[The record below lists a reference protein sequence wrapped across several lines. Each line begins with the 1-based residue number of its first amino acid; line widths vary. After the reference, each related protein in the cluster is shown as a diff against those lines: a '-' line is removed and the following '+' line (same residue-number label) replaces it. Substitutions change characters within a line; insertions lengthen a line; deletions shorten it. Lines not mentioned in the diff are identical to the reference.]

1 MMAEVFFFLGA
12 HRRKMN
18 TLKTGLLMAAI
29 TALFVIVGNTLGG
42 TTGVVLAVA
51 LAAIMNIGAY
61 WFSDKLVLR
70 MTNAQPLSSGEAPE
84 LHAMVE
90 TLSQRAGI
98 PTPRLYLVHDPSPNA
113 FATGRNPANGVVAVN
128 QGLLDILDRAEVEGV
143 LAHEIAHIKHRDT
156 LTSAIVA
163 TLAGAVSSIGNIAMW
178 GSLFGGSNDEEG
190 SNPFGQLLL
199 IVVAPLAAM
208 LIQFG
213 ISRAREFEADKTA
226 ATLTGSARGLQ
237 SALLKLERGA
247 RLVPRWIVMI
257 LLCVIQKSVFS
268 LTNRLQVSNYNKR
281 N

>member
-1 MMAEVFFFLGA
+1 
-12 HRRKMN
+12 
-18 TLKTGLLMAAI
+18 MAAI
-29 TALFVIVGNTLGG
+29 TALFVVVGNTLGG

-51 LAAIMNIGAY
+51 MAAIMNIGAY

-70 MTNAQPLSSGEAPE
+70 MTNAQPLSSDQAPE

-98 PTPRLYLVHDPSPNA
+98 PAPRLYLVPDPSPNA
-113 FATGRNPANGVVAVN
+113 FATGRNPENGVVAVN
-128 QGLLDILDRAEVEGV
+128 QGLLDILNRSEVEGV

-190 SNPFGQLLL
+190 TNPFGQLLL
-199 IVVAPLAAM
+199 IIVAPLAAM

-226 ATLTGSARGLQ
+226 AALTGSASGLQ

-247 RLVPRWIVMI
+247 QLVPSTAMGPSTAHLAIVNP
-257 LLCVIQKSVFS
+257 LAGAGRLFGNLFS
-268 LTNRLQVSNYNKR
+268 THPPVQERVRRLSEWR
-281 N
+281 P